1 MDILQACMSPG
12 VTIISTGDRVKS
24 LKISIKQMDM
34 ENNKQNRASQ
44 HPHDSSS
51 GRCHDSSSGRWVKN
65 GLDEVSSHLIKISRW
80 TWAGHCR
87 NNAVILLG

>member
-44 HPHDSSS
+44 HT
-51 GRCHDSSSGRWVKN
+51 HDSSSGRWVKN

>member
-1 MDILQACMSPG
+1 MSPG
-12 VTIISTGDRVKS
+12 VTIISTGDKVKS
-24 LKISIKQMDM
+24 LKISVKQMDM

-44 HPHDSSS
+44 HT
-51 GRCHDSSSGRWVKN
+51 HDSSSGRWVEN

-80 TWAGHCR
+80 AWACHCT